1 MDEPTLTEALD
12 ELAAAVTAAGGDG
25 SAARGEGAVVA
36 AALAESVPG
45 APQGWAAQLGG
56 TIDGFFDAATR
67 GRRWRAAPPPTL
79 VALVEARSPHAET
92 VARALTEVAAAA
104 CSLGEPTMTA
114 VTNASVA
121 AAAYLRAAGIE
132 TSPSLLGSPLAGSPA
147 GGVAPQ
153 PFPPSPALPGGSSFF
168 LAGSPAPVEP
178 AGGPAIPP
186 FVPGPGPGQAATDRP
201 VSVASATPAPAEETL
216 PSLEELLA
224 QLDDLVGLDRV
235 KEEIHHQAQIL
246 RVAKLR
252 AAAGLR
258 SPTITRHLVFVGN
271 PGTGKTTVARL
282 VAGIY
287 RALGLLSKGQLVEV
301 DRSELVAGFVGQ
313 TAIKTA
319 EIAGRA
325 LGGVLFVDE
334 AYALAGDDYGREAID
349 TLVKEMEDHRDD
361 LVVIVAGYVDP
372 MARFIDANPGLA
384 SRFRTTITFD
394 DYSDDELVEIFGRLA
409 ADADFEPTTGCLDAF
424 RLLLARTPRGT
435 GFGNGRFARN
445 TLDAAV
451 GRHAWRLR
459 DVTEPTVEQLRT
471 LTPADLLD
479 GDQPPADDGA
489 VGATEGEP
497 DDRKPIDLA

>member
-1 MDEPTLTEALD
+1 MAEPTLAEALD
-12 ELAAAVTAAGGDG
+12 ELVAAVTAAGGDG
-25 SAARGEGAVVA
+25 DAARREGAVLA
-36 AALAESVPG
+36 AALTESVPG
-45 APQGWAAQLGG
+45 ASQAWAAELGG
-56 TIDGFFDAATR
+56 TVDGFFDAAAR
-67 GRRWRAAPPPTL
+67 GRRWRAAPTDTLSGL
-79 VALVEARSPHAET
+79 VAVGSPHAEP

-104 CSLGEPTMTA
+104 CSLGEPTMVA
-114 VTNASVA
+114 VANASVA
-121 AAAYLRAAGIE
+121 AAAQLRAAGVE
-132 TSPSLLGSPLAGSPA
+132 
-147 GGVAPQ
+147 
-153 PFPPSPALPGGSSFF
+153 PSPTLMGTPPGW
-168 LAGSPAPVEP
+168 A
-178 AGGPAIPP
+178 GPASGPL
-186 FVPGPGPGQAATDRP
+186 PGPGVHPPFGTGAGT
-201 VSVASATPAPAEETL
+201 VVAPAGPASPTPTTVPE
-216 PSLEELLA
+216 PPARSLDELLA
-224 QLDDLVGLDRV
+224 ELDDLVGLERV
-235 KEEIHHQAQIL
+235 KEEIRHQAQIL

-252 AAAGLR
+252 EAAGLR

-301 DRSELVAGFVGQ
+301 DRSELVAGYVGQ

-319 EIAGRA
+319 EVAGRA

-372 MARFIDANPGLA
+372 MARFIEANPGLA

-409 ADADFEPTTGCLDAF
+409 ADADFEPTPGCLEAF
-424 RLLLARTPRGT
+424 RVVLAGAPRGT

-445 TLDAAV
+445 TLDLAV

-459 DVTEPTVEQLRT
+459 DVAEPTVEQLRT
-471 LTPADLLD
+471 LTPGDLLD
-479 GDQPPADDGA
+479 GDEPSVSQDDEAGPVDEAEATPDRSRPA
-489 VGATEGEP
+489 
-497 DDRKPIDLA
+497 

>member
-1 MDEPTLTEALD
+1 MDEPTLGEALD

-25 SAARGEGAVVA
+25 AGARREGAVVA

-45 APQGWAAQLGG
+45 APQSWAAQIGG
-56 TIDGFFDAATR
+56 TVDGFFDAATQ

-79 VALVEARSPHAET
+79 VALVGAGSSHAGT

-132 TSPSLLGSPLAGSPA
+132 TSPSLLGSP
-147 GGVAPQ
+147 APVT
-153 PFPPSPALPGGSSFF
+153 PPSPP
-168 LAGSPAPVEP
+168 GSPWRRPVP
-178 AGGPAIPP
+178 STGPAD
-186 FVPGPGPGQAATDRP
+186 GPVSPAVGPGQAATDQP
-201 VSVASATPAPAEETL
+201 VTAAPEAAAPVAEPAP
-216 PSLEELLA
+216 SLDELLA
-224 QLDDLVGLDRV
+224 ELDDLVGLDRV

-287 RALGLLSKGQLVEV
+287 RALGLLSTGQLVEV
-301 DRSELVAGFVGQ
+301 DRSELVAGYVGQ

-319 EIAGRA
+319 EVAGRA

-394 DYSDDELVEIFGRLA
+394 DYGDDELVEIFGRLA
-409 ADADFEPTTGCLDAF
+409 ADADFEPTPGCLDAF

-471 LTPADLLD
+471 LTPADLVA
-479 GDQPPADDGA
+479 GDEPPPDDGA
-489 VGATEGEP
+489 GTTTGAEP
-497 DDRKPIDLA
+497 DDRKPPDLA